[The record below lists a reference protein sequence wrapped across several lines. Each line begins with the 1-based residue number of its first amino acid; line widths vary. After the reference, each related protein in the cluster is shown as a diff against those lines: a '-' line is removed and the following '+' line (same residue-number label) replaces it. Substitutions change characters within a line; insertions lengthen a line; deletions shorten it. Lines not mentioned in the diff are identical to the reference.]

1 MKGLPSLI
9 TRHLSDES
17 GQPMSKQRKLQSGD
31 VAPNLNVVNADG
43 ETIELSSLW
52 TDKPVV
58 LAFLRH
64 FG

>member
-1 MKGLPSLI
+1 MGSRLKA
-9 TRHLSDES
+9 
-17 GQPMSKQRKLQSGD
+17 GD
-31 VAPNLNVVNADG
+31 FAPNLKVVNADR

-58 LAFLRH
+58 LSFLRH

>member
-1 MKGLPSLI
+1 MTGK
-9 TRHLSDES
+9 RVK
-17 GQPMSKQRKLQSGD
+17 MGD
-31 VAPNLNVVNADG
+31 IAPNIQVVNADG

-52 TDKPVV
+52 SDKPVV

>member
-1 MKGLPSLI
+1 MGKRLK
-9 TRHLSDES
+9 T
-17 GQPMSKQRKLQSGD
+17 GD

-43 ETIELSSLW
+43 EAIELSSLW
-52 TDKPVV
+52 ADKPVV

>member
-1 MKGLPSLI
+1 MGKRLK
-9 TRHLSDES
+9 T
-17 GQPMSKQRKLQSGD
+17 GD
-31 VAPNLNVVNADG
+31 VAPNLKVVNADR

-52 TDKPVV
+52 ADKPVV

>member
-1 MKGLPSLI
+1 MANSKLKTGDFAPSI
-9 TRHLSDES
+9 
-17 GQPMSKQRKLQSGD
+17 Q
-31 VAPNLNVVNADG
+31 VVNAEG

-52 TDKPVV
+52 SDKQVV

>member
-1 MKGLPSLI
+1 MAG
-9 TRHLSDES
+9 
-17 GQPMSKQRKLQSGD
+17 KLKAGNL
-31 VAPNLNVVNADG
+31 VPNIQVVNADD

-52 TDKPVV
+52 ADKPVV

>member
-1 MKGLPSLI
+1 MGKRLK
-9 TRHLSDES
+9 T
-17 GQPMSKQRKLQSGD
+17 GD
-31 VAPNLNVVNADG
+31 VAPNLKVVNADG

-52 TDKPVV
+52 ADKPVV

>member
-1 MKGLPSLI
+1 MGKRLK
-9 TRHLSDES
+9 T
-17 GQPMSKQRKLQSGD
+17 GD

-52 TDKPVV
+52 SDKPVV